1 MSKSKDIFG
10 LVKQLREQTGAGVM
24 ECKQALEK
32 SAGDLK
38 KAQEFLKKSGLVKA
52 QKRAKKATN
61 QGYVATYT
69 HNTGRVGVVV
79 EFLSESDFVSKNE
92 EFRQV
97 AREIC
102 LQIAAMDP
110 KDLKELL
117 AQDYIRQPDQTIADL
132 VAGMIAK
139 FGENIKIG
147 RFQRLA
153 I

>member
-1 MSKSKDIFG
+1 
-10 LVKQLREQTGAGVM
+10 M
-24 ECKQALEK
+24 ECKQALEE
-32 SAGDLK
+32 SGGDLK
-38 KAQEFLKKSGLVKA
+38 KAQEVLKKAGLAKA
-52 QKRAKKATN
+52 QKRAEKVTG

-69 HNTGRVGVVV
+69 HSTGRVGVVV
-79 EFLSESDFVSKNE
+79 EFLSESDFVSKND

-97 AREIC
+97 AKEIC

-117 AQDYIRQPDQTIADL
+117 AQEYIREPSQTVADL
-132 VAGMIAK
+132 LQGMIAK

-147 RFQRLA
+147 RFHRLA